1 MIECFVSDFMNE
13 EGILEN
19 IETVFNIEYD
29 NSHDAEIVYNSI
41 KPEISFARGERST
54 SEIELEDNV
63 IVIRI
68 FSTDVVSLRA
78 SINSYVRWIKL
89 SNEILNLI

>member
-1 MIECFVSDFMNE
+1 MSFMCE
-13 EGILEN
+13 DKILDSV
-19 IETVFNIEYD
+19 ETVFNVEYD
-29 NSHDAEIVYNSI
+29 NCHDAEIVYNSI

-54 SEIELEDNV
+54 SEIELEGNV

-68 FSTDVVSLRA
+68 FSSDVVSLRA

-89 SNEILNLI
+89 SNEIIKI